1 MTDTIANASANTTVK
16 KIPVAIVTGFLG
28 AGKTT
33 LIKRMLEEQHGKK
46 IAVIKNEIGD
56 LAIDAGLIAGQGQTV
71 LELDNGCLCCSVN
84 GDLVRTLNEV
94 ASRKDDF
101 EYLVIETTGVAN
113 PGPVIN
119 TFRTNK
125 TIAETFV
132 IDSIV
137 CVTDAAHLLLH
148 ISSKEVQ
155 NQLALADI
163 LLLNKIDLV
172 DEDDLQ
178 AVELTIKSIN
188 SLASIHRTRNSNIEL
203 QKILNTGRF
212 DQLKLAEAS
221 EDAHA
226 NEEHEHEHDHE
237 HCDHDHGHC
246 DHDHTHDHA
255 HDHAHEHDEHSH
267 ALDHHH
273 HSDDIQS
280 VGVQLE
286 SPLDAKLFNAFLKTL
301 IRTKG
306 NDIFRMKG
314 IVAIDGNPARVVF
327 HSVHLVSEF
336 TKGELWGDSEQ
347 KVSRIVFIGRNLD
360 SAAIKRGLSHCVKTA
375 A

>member
-1 MTDTIANASANTTVK
+1 MMSTENTATSAK
-16 KIPVAIVTGFLG
+16 KIPVVIVTGFLG

-33 LIKRMLEEQHGKK
+33 LIKRILAEQHGKK

-56 LAIDAGLIAGQGQTV
+56 VAIDAGLIAGQGQTV

-84 GDLVRTLNEV
+84 GDLIQTLNDV
-94 ASRKDDF
+94 AARKDDF

-113 PGPVIN
+113 PGPVVN
-119 TFRTNK
+119 TFRANK
-125 TIAETFV
+125 SIAETFT

-148 ISSKEVQ
+148 ITSKEVQ

-163 LLLNKIDLV
+163 ILLNKIDLV
-172 DEDDLQ
+172 DDEDLQ

-188 SLASIHRTRNSNIEL
+188 SLATIHRTHNSSVALDHIF
-203 QKILNTGRF
+203 NTGRF
-212 DQLKLAEAS
+212 AQLNLSSA
-221 EDAHA
+221 DVDDHAH
-226 NEEHEHEHDHE
+226 EEHEHHDHS
-237 HCDHDHGHC
+237 HCGHDHD
-246 DHDHTHDHA
+246 
-255 HDHAHEHDEHSH
+255 HDHAHEHGHDHNH
-267 ALDHHH
+267 ALNHNH

-286 SPLDAKLFNAFLKTL
+286 SAFDAKLLNAWLKTL

-314 IVAIDGNPARVVF
+314 IIAIDGNPARVVF

-336 TKGELWGDSEQ
+336 TRGELWADNEK
-347 KVSRIVFIGRNLD
+347 KVSRMVFIGRKLD
-360 SAAIKRGLSHCVKTA
+360 PAAIKHGLSHCVKA
-375 A
+375 G